1 MFDTIMHSVFTR
13 RTKIML
19 NKLISFTV
27 TKILAAV
34 TKYLFKII
42 ILTLCLYG

>member
-1 MFDTIMHSVFTR
+1 MHSVFTR
-13 RTKIML
+13 STKEML

-34 TKYLFKII
+34 TQYLFEIV